1 VPFNAAVLA
10 RPPAPRNAARTLPTP
25 EQAKTLLA
33 AAGQRDPEFEL
44 FARLGAATGLR
55 RGEVVA
61 LRWRDLDLDGAELHV
76 SGNVL
81 FLPGLAGGF
90 VRKEPKSENS
100 ERLVALD
107 ARTVELLRAH
117 RARRAEAALAAGVA
131 LAEDSYLFTR
141 VVDGARPI
149 RPDAMTRRFNRLA
162 AHLGHDYTLHGLRHF
177 MATQLGAVAEA
188 ATVRARMGHGSLAV
202 SSVYT
207 HRVSAADR
215 AAAEHMGRVLDEQ

>member
-1 VPFNAAVLA
+1 
-10 RPPAPRNAARTLPTP
+10 
-25 EQAKTLLA
+25 
-33 AAGQRDPEFEL
+33 
-44 FARLGAATGLR
+44 RLGAATGLR

-61 LRWRDLDLDGAELHV
+61 LRWCDLDLDGAELKV

-81 FLPGLAGGF
+81 FLRPLEGGWT
-90 VRKEPKSENS
+90 RKEPKSENS
-100 ERLVALD
+100 ERLVAID

-117 RARRAEAALAAGVA
+117 RARGAEETLAAGVP
-131 LAEDSYLFTR
+131 LVEDSYLFTR
-141 VVDGARPI
+141 VPDGSRPI
-149 RPDAMTRRFNRLA
+149 RPDAMTRRFSRLA
-162 AHLGHDYTLHGLRHF
+162 ARLGHQYTLHGLRHF